1 MKYTNVSC
9 SSCGQD
15 FGPGDNGFSYCKSHS
30 HLKPVDIDYRH
41 VMKVD
46 DASGLDMLGEQGRI
60 ERDQYRKEI

>member
-15 FGPGDNGFSYCKSHS
+15 FGPGDHGFSHCDSHA
-30 HLKPVDIDYRH
+30 HLKPVDIDYR
-41 VMKVD
+41 KVIKMD
-46 DASGLDMLGEQGRI
+46 DASGLDMPGEQGRI